1 MLWPY
6 HFGHVQKQR
15 LVSYFAVR
23 QKKHPAYNIF
33 NTSDATCWRLFYKI
47 KNMNKAK
54 EQKTERYERMPV
66 VNPSAA
72 GVDVGSSSHFVGIGQ
87 NKEDVTE
94 FGVFT
99 ENLHALC
106 KHLVANKITTVAL
119 ESTGSYWQPLF
130 VLLQQYNLNPILV
143 NGKFTKNVKGRKTDV
158 QDCQWIQKLHTMG
171 MLEGSFL
178 PDLFTEKVRQYYR
191 HRQTLVDNAAGY
203 INKMQKALRLI
214 NIRLDSVLRDV
225 MGRSGKDI
233 IEAILKGERD
243 PKVLSSLA
251 HPTVKKSKEEI
262 IAALTGDWR
271 EEYIFELRQCYEIYQ
286 HYHKKIDECDE
297 AIKQLLA
304 AEIKRK
310 QKEENLPLA
319 KDIKIKKKK
328 ARKNEARINVQQLA
342 VDLTGGVDIS
352 AIEGVG
358 LGLVLCIIAETGL
371 DLKAF
376 PTAKHFSSW
385 LGVAPNIKKT
395 GGKVI
400 NSRTR
405 NGKGRLAKAFMHSAN
420 AIGNMQKSNYLVH
433 FFKRKERK
441 IGRAGAIT
449 ATANKLSKII
459 WNMLVKKQSYCP
471 IMPQQYLDKIRKKE
485 LKNIQR
491 KINQLNIK
499 DNEILFAV
507 A

>member
-1 MLWPY
+1 MAVLDRPY
-6 HFGHVQKQR
+6 SETKIGELFCWKAGKTSRIQ
-15 LVSYFAVR
+15 YFQYFCCNLLTTV
-23 QKKHPAYNIF
+23 
-33 NTSDATCWRLFYKI
+33 YKN
-47 KNMNKAK
+47 KNMKKVK
-54 EQKTERYERMPV
+54 EQKTDRYEKMPV
-66 VNPSAA
+66 VHSAA
-72 GVDVGSSSHFVGIGQ
+72 AGIDVGSRSHFVAIDQ
-87 NKEDVTE
+87 NKEDVKE

-99 ENLHALC
+99 EDLHELC
-106 KHLVANKITTVAL
+106 KYLVAAGRTTVAL

-178 PDLFTEKVRQYYR
+178 PDLFTEKIRQYYR
-191 HRQTLVDNAAGY
+191 HRQTLVDDAASF

-243 PKVLSSLA
+243 PKVLASLVQ
-251 HPTVKKSKEEI
+251 PTVKASKAEI
-262 IAALTGDWR
+262 ISALTGDWR
-271 EEYIFELRQCYEIYQ
+271 EEYVFELKQCYEIYQ

-297 AIKQLLA
+297 TIKKLLTE
-304 AEIKRK
+304 EIERK
-310 QKEENLPLA
+310 QKEENLA
-319 KDIKIKKKK
+319 KAVGIKIKKKK

-352 AIEGVG
+352 SVEGVG

-371 DLKAF
+371 DLKSF

-385 LGVAPNIKKT
+385 LGVAPDIKKT

-400 NSRTR
+400 STRTR
-405 NGKGRLAKAFMHSAN
+405 KGKGRLAKAFMYSAN
-420 AIGNMQKSNYLVH
+420 AIGNMKT
-433 FFKRKERK
+433 
-441 IGRAGAIT
+441 GAIWFIFLRESSEE
-449 ATANKLSKII
+449 KEGLQPLQPPPI
-459 WNMLVKKQSYCP
+459 SYP
-471 IMPQQYLDKIRKKE
+471 K
-485 LKNIQR
+485 
-491 KINQLNIK
+491 
-499 DNEILFAV
+499 
-507 A
+507 